1 MKTETKQQYS
11 CVDCGVTNCNKMDKQ
26 YPEFCLTT
34 AMDGEFLGD
43 EAYGQQRGTSGSL

>member
-26 YPEFCLTT
+26 YPEFCLTDSNGWGIPWGCDP
-34 AMDGEFLGD
+34 AV
-43 EAYGQQRGTSGSL
+43 